1 MTRLDF
7 YEGTWRMCMG
17 VFLVGAV
24 EEQPVRTLRAGQC
37 RCLNISTG
45 AFMMELLDS
54 PSRLK
59 KYVLFL
65 SYLIQKVQMRVKL
78 RYPSVDRNVN
88 LGRGR

>member
-1 MTRLDF
+1 
-7 YEGTWRMCMG
+7 MCMG
-17 VFLVGAV
+17 AFLVGGV